1 MTKGRQ
7 AKLEG
12 GGHRRRTRQRLK
24 PAATKSMPAPRSEV
38 TKPRNKA
45 LRFLTRPRI
54 SINGLDV
61 RRANRRLKV
70 LALVCVS
77 FLFLWVS
84 LKVFAQAD
92 LWPLLAAPILLSAWF
107 FYEVGVLVA
116 LVLTGTLLIQTSF
129 DKSDSMMVA
138 LFTFTAIGFGLA
150 WGQRRQKRLHRR
162 VLRSSLTDSLTG
174 LYNYGYFMKELE
186 RELHRADRYG
196 GSVTLVMFDIDHFKL
211 FNDRYGHNA
220 GNEALKAVAA
230 MLKRQKRESDIVARF
245 GGEEFVI
252 ILPGDETAGIETA
265 TRLRRAIS
273 QIKIPSGG
281 GATTEITVSA
291 GVCCYPKGAASKQE
305 LLDRVDQ
312 LLYVSKKSGRDRVSV
327 APAKKRLAVS

>member
-1 MTKGRQ
+1 MSLKDGKRGR
-7 AKLEG
+7 AKRHQKLAVLKAPAVSSKTAG
-12 GGHRRRTRQRLK
+12 GRAKSKPHRK
-24 PAATKSMPAPRSEV
+24 IS
-38 TKPRNKA
+38 
-45 LRFLTRPRI
+45 RPQI
-54 SINGLDV
+54 AVNGLDI
-61 RRANRRLKV
+61 RGANRRLRV
-70 LALVCVS
+70 LALVCAS
-77 FLFLWVS
+77 FFFLWVS

-116 LVLTGTLLIQTSF
+116 LALTALLLIQTSF
-129 DKSDSMMVA
+129 DKSGPMMVS
-138 LFTFTAIGFGLA
+138 LFTFTVIGLGLA

-174 LYNYGYFMKELE
+174 LYNYGYFMEELE

-196 GSVTLVMFDIDHFKL
+196 GSVTLVMFDVDHFKL
-211 FNDRYGHNA
+211 FNDRFGHNA

-230 MLKRQKRESDIVARF
+230 MLKRQKRESDVVARF

-252 ILPGDETAGIETA
+252 VLPGDEAAGIETA
-265 TRLRRAIS
+265 TRLRQAIS
-273 QIKIPSGG
+273 QLKIPVGG

-291 GVCCYPKGAASKQE
+291 GVCCYPKGAGSKQE

-312 LLYVSKKSGRDRVSV
+312 LLYLSKKSGRNKVSV
-327 APAKKRLAVS
+327 APEKQRLAVS